1 MYETPPSFGWTRG
14 ERGGIHPGK
23 WWVALLRGTWF
34 SRAFRP
40 NLARIPARLLRD
52 SCLARR
58 IHSTS
63 RENFVSCLNVY
74 ILDRRLPVFLSLFFF
89 IFLEFSSFSQVAKLW
104 REHSRS
110 WWALRTFVAGTQTR
124 CIIIAIAVS
133 ISKQVRRNDVA
144 LDFFFFLFFFFLR
157 QWYPMMTMVFSW
169 GILFPLFV
177 RRSSCGVS

>member
-1 MYETPPSFGWTRG
+1 M
-14 ERGGIHPGK
+14 
-23 WWVALLRGTWF
+23 RGTWF
-34 SRAFRP
+34 SRVFCP

-63 RENFVSCLNVY
+63 RETFVARPNIY
-74 ILDRRLPVFLSLFFF
+74 ISDRRLPVFLYLFFF
-89 IFLEFSSFSQVAKLW
+89 ILLEFSSFSQLAKLW

-110 WWALRTFVAGTQTR
+110 WWALRTFVGWTQTR

-144 LDFFFFLFFFFLR
+144 LDFIFFLDFIFLR
-157 QWYPMMTMVFSW
+157 Q
-169 GILFPLFV
+169 
-177 RRSSCGVS
+177 